1 MPIRVKQSRQ
11 QVLRFYCPNIFVAVF
26 SSLPQFILQ
35 LFSAVRT
42 IRCRTGGNRGVG
54 RGRNVPLHP
63 FPLKFM
69 LDKLTIE
76 FVPPYQKLYFWTF
89 RRLFVEI
96 TKITVEISLLIFPQ
110 IFFPFQIK
118 LQTTQFQCLMKFN
131 FMQNYLYSR
140 NKIRKTKNENL
151 IIICQDLICL
161 QF

>member
-1 MPIRVKQSRQ
+1 MQDSMSLAGCQINLIDVNFHIHKSLEFFDTNSADKPQSQNYKGVKVPCLMPIRVKQSRQ

-89 RRLFVEI
+89 RRPFVEI
-96 TKITVEISLLIFPQ
+96 TKITVEISLLIFP
-110 IFFPFQIK
+110 
-118 LQTTQFQCLMKFN
+118 
-131 FMQNYLYSR
+131 
-140 NKIRKTKNENL
+140 
-151 IIICQDLICL
+151 
-161 QF
+161 